1 MAHYTHKNL
10 RDVKNSAPDFGIE
23 TGFEARF
30 ARGDL
35 GAEETGVSYQR
46 LPPNTKAPFGHQHEK
61 AEEIYVVV
69 AGSGQMKLGDDVIEI
84 GELDAIRVDPAVPR
98 QFAAG
103 SEGLTV
109 VAFGTHH
116 ENDGSLV
123 HDLWP
128 D

>member
-1 MAHYTHKNL
+1 MPAYTHKNL
-10 RDVKNSAPDFGIE
+10 REVKNSAPDFGIE
-23 TGFEARF
+23 SGFEARF

-35 GAEETGVSYQR
+35 EAEETGISYQR
-46 LPPNTKAPFGHQHEK
+46 LPPDTKAPFGHQHEK
-61 AEEIYVVV
+61 AEEIYLVV
-69 AGSGQMKLGDDVIEI
+69 AGSGQVKLGDDII
-84 GELDAIRVDPAVPR
+84 DIAELDAIRVHPEVPR

-103 SEGLTV
+103 SDGLTV